1 MWLQTLTDCN
11 GNAQSPA
18 AANRLIS
25 FSVFFVSFLPP
36 CCHPQHS
43 TPSVFSFSSLV
54 SCLACSY
61 FSSAWSGDWKP
72 PKVRRDC
79 PSQKQPAQQPCKSN
93 WEKTL
98 LKLEQILKKGLVH
111 PACLFALLFTAAV
124 SMLFPER
131 PLALCVLGLECL
143 RPPAFTWHHWFSQ
156 HLRDQHVY
164 ICEMYPWISNT

>member
-25 FSVFFVSFLPP
+25 FSVFLCLFSLPVVLP
-36 CCHPQHS
+36 NIPPPLFFPSLPLFHVLHAPTFPQLEVAIENLQKSEGIAPHK
-43 TPSVFSFSSLV
+43 SSLLNSHV
-54 SCLACSY
+54 SQTGKKLY
-61 FSSAWSGDWKP
+61 WNWN
-72 PKVRRDC
+72 
-79 PSQKQPAQQPCKSN
+79 KS
-93 WEKTL
+93 W
-98 LKLEQILKKGLVH
+98 KKGLVH

-143 RPPAFTWHHWFSQ
+143 RPPAFAWHHLFSQ
-156 HLRDQHVY
+156 HLRDHHVY